1 MGSLALWLLKGGKQ
15 LASPA
20 SWAYK
25 KLLRRPTPERPQYGT
40 GRAGRTPRERVPHSK
55 RSRKK
60 GAEPGYTEKAGK
72 VSPRIEV
79 VNKGRMLPSD
89 PGGLL
94 IRKPW
99 LGITTAGALGGGGGY
114 LAYKGLLEPEKK
126 TEEPT
131 VPTPDTDPD
140 MRKLTEEKPS
150 MSPGHRAA
158 YLKKRRGRIKKG
170 MKRLLN
176 QYMIIAA
183 VNPDGADE
191 FLKSGMKMME
201 MDQEFNDDIYMQNAY
216 DSIFQ
221 EGNMPTSG
229 RDAFERLVP
238 YVGYKDASDVSG
250 VYKDLVPDYKPHLY
264 STKGEFKLQKILTL
278 PRDEAIS
285 AIIGA
290 WESKQF
296 VLPSNLETVDR
307 HTPEGQKIWYDEAAG
322 TLDLIKSGGIGG
334 TGAATGEIL
343 GARDIA

>member
-40 GRAGRTPRERVPHSK
+40 GRAGRTPRERVPHPK
-55 RSRKK
+55 KSRKK

-89 PGGLL
+89 PGGLF
-94 IRKPW
+94 IRKPLW
-99 LGITTAGALGGGGGY
+99 GIGTAGALGGGGYVGY
-114 LAYKGLLEPEKK
+114 KTLLEPEKK
-126 TEEPT
+126 TEPT
-131 VPTPDTDPD
+131 VPTPDTDLD

-334 TGAATGEIL
+334 TGAATGQIL
-343 GARDIA
+343 GAREAA

>member
-1 MGSLALWLLKGGKQ
+1 MGGLALWLLRALPKRSVGAFKEGGLFRTNPFRGPKVERPGKFGRPDRRHGPPKPEMGPPRPTFRGGAGPGAKGGIIYRNPKKSLWAGVP
-15 LASPA
+15 LAGTA
-20 SWAYK
+20 SY
-25 KLLRRPTPERPQYGT
+25 
-40 GRAGRTPRERVPHSK
+40 
-55 RSRKK
+55 
-60 GAEPGYTEKAGK
+60 YTA
-72 VSPRIEV
+72 
-79 VNKGRMLPSD
+79 
-89 PGGLL
+89 
-94 IRKPW
+94 
-99 LGITTAGALGGGGGY
+99 
-114 LAYKGLLEPEKK
+114 KGLLEPEKK
-126 TEEPT
+126 PTEEST

-140 MRKLTEEKPS
+140 MRKLTEEQPS

-158 YLKKRRGRIKKG
+158 YLKKRRSRIKKG

-191 FLKSGMKMME
+191 FMKSGMKMME
-201 MDQEFNDDIYMQNAY
+201 MDQEFNDDIYMQDAY

-229 RDAFERLVP
+229 RDAFERLVNV
-238 YVGYKDASDVSG
+238 VGYKDASDVSG

-334 TGAATGEIL
+334 TGVATGEIL
-343 GARDIA
+343 GDREVA

>member
-1 MGSLALWLLKGGKQ
+1 MGPLALWLLRALPKRTVSAFKQGGLFRTNPFRGPKVERPGKFGRPDRRYGPPKPEMGPPRPTFRGGAGPGAKGGIIYRN
-15 LASPA
+15 P
-20 SWAYK
+20 K
-25 KLLRRPTPERPQYGT
+25 KSL
-40 GRAGRTPRERVPHSK
+40 
-55 RSRKK
+55 
-60 GAEPGYTEKAGK
+60 
-72 VSPRIEV
+72 
-79 VNKGRMLPSD
+79 
-89 PGGLL
+89 
-94 IRKPW
+94 W
-99 LGITTAGALGGGGGY
+99 AGAP
-114 LAYKGLLEPEKK
+114 LAGAASYYTAKGLLEPEKK
-126 TEEPT
+126 TEPT
-131 VPTPDTDPD
+131 VPTPDTDLD

-158 YLKKRRGRIKKG
+158 YLKKRRSRIKKG
-170 MKRLLN
+170 LKRLLN

-183 VNPDGADE
+183 VNPDEAE
-191 FLKSGMKMME
+191 NFLKSGMKMVE
-201 MDQEFNDDIYMQNAY
+201 MDQEFNDDLYMQNAY
-216 DSIFQ
+216 DSVFQ

-229 RDAFERLVP
+229 RDAFERLVGE
-238 YVGYKDASDVSG
+238 VGYEDASDVSG

-343 GARDIA
+343 GSREAA